1 MLKGF
6 IVSIVSISFLCIVSD
21 MIIPE
26 GTMKKYLK
34 LVFGF
39 MIMSAL
45 LTPVTKFK
53 QTEPFHFSFDSEI
66 TNEEINAKSDA
77 YILKIHE
84 NNIRKHIETYFASDA
99 EIFIELFSDGR
110 VKSVKIYCENPDF
123 LIEEKLKSTLGC
135 ENIELIKRG
144 VDDG

>member
-1 MLKGF
+1 MLKSF

-45 LTPVTKFK
+45 LAPVTKFK
-53 QTEPFHFSFDSEI
+53 QTEPFRFSFDSEI
-66 TNEEINAKSDA
+66 SNEEITAKSDA

-84 NNIRKHIETYFASDA
+84 DNIRKHIETYFAGDT

-110 VKSVKIYCENPDF
+110 VKSVKIYCEKPDI

-135 ENIELIKRG
+135 ENIELVKRG